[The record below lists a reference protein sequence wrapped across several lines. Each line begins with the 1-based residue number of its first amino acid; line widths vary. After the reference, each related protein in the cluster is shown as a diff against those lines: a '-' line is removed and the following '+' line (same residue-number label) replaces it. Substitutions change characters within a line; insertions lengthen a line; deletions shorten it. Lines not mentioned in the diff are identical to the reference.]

1 MSRIQI
7 HVYTLKIG
15 QQEKR
20 KPRVLDFLQKYWQ
33 KKVILSSHLTIRER
47 GRLVS
52 DWEIC
57 VTITIYATR
66 PKMEIVSPNYK
77 FPISIYF
84 VYGDY
89 KFIKAH

>member
-1 MSRIQI
+1 MSERRLDISI
-7 HVYTLKIG
+7 SDFAAVYRGKNSIYFTYDNRF
-15 QQEKR
+15 KR
-20 KPRVLDFLQKYWQ
+20 
-33 KKVILSSHLTIRER
+33 E
-47 GRLVS
+47 RLVS